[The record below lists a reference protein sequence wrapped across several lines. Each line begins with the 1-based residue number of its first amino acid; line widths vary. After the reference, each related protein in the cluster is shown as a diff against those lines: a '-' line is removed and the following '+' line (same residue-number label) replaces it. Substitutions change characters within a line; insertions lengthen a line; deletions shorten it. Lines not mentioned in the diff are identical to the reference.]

1 MLVVVVV
8 VSPLLLGAASLAAFA
23 SPVADLR
30 HKCPEGACVSPYRA
44 NVITH
49 LAAVE
54 GGEATAKTESPC
66 ENARHN
72 SKTSVSPAPFTCLTP
87 SQESE
92 RGKRGWQACANA
104 YANANVSANAN
115 T

>member
-8 VSPLLLGAASLAAFA
+8 VAALLGAASLAAFA

-49 LAAVE
+49 LAAAK
-54 GGEATAKTESPC
+54 GGGGRS
-66 ENARHN
+66 
-72 SKTSVSPAPFTCLTP
+72 
-87 SQESE
+87 
-92 RGKRGWQACANA
+92 
-104 YANANVSANAN
+104 
-115 T
+115 